1 MGSRQA
7 GAQQFS
13 LPGRWLYAGPRR
25 VSISE
30 WGPVSPRLGFSPLRT
45 GAGQGQAGHL
55 DPCQAGWGSWPDF
68 SPYVKTRTMGQSP
81 AGPAGSGVAMV
92 RRAAVPGAHPPG
104 APALEVQGASLAS
117 QEEVSFLDIATRQ
130 HLPSRLLRG
139 FRRGFHVWG
148 NPGLWKTLEN
158 SGLLAQLPFL
168 SVHGSISRNTQFHFS
183 QWAWEAGGGEK

>member
-1 MGSRQA
+1 
-7 GAQQFS
+7 
-13 LPGRWLYAGPRR
+13 
-25 VSISE
+25 
-30 WGPVSPRLGFSPLRT
+30 
-45 GAGQGQAGHL
+45 
-55 DPCQAGWGSWPDF
+55 
-68 SPYVKTRTMGQSP
+68 MGQSP

-139 FRRGFHVWG
+139 FRRGFHIWG
-148 NPGLWKTLEN
+148 NPGFWKTLEN

-168 SVHGSISRNTQFHFS
+168 SVHGSISRNIHSFIFHSGLGRLVVGRSKQEAIKCIEGEASLSVHSIFTS
-183 QWAWEAGGGEK
+183 TYTSSHLGAW